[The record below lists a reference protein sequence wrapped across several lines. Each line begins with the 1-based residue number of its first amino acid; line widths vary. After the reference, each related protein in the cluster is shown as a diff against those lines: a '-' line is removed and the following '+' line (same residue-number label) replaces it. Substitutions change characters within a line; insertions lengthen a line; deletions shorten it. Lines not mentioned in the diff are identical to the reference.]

1 MIILVDY
8 LNPHWRLK
16 IRFCLC
22 KTYSMSYCH
31 VLYVLILFSLWVFFF
46 FLIPFVLHVLY
57 HLWFF
62 KRCNSNKFF
71 FFNKNY
77 HHQIWSLPQKSWK
90 YWSNKSSKMI
100 GKMILSIY
108 LKLALNPRDAREIL
122 SLFLFIYYLLISE
135 RRNKYMELISISP
148 QLKIL

>member
-1 MIILVDY
+1 MTLENTILSMQNLLNVILSCAIC
-8 LNPHWRLK
+8 LNP
-16 IRFCLC
+16 
-22 KTYSMSYCH
+22 
-31 VLYVLILFSLWVFFF
+31 LFFVGVFF

-108 LKLALNPRDAREIL
+108 LKLAVNPRDAREIL
-122 SLFLFIYYLLISE
+122 TLFLFIYYLLISE
-135 RRNKYMELISISP
+135 RRNKYMELVSICLK
-148 QLKIL
+148 LKII